1 MPLRVNPPTRVNLLK
16 EQDNLVRG
24 CCFRG
29 GRTRV
34 KMRLTQPRRRVSR
47 VKKKKV
53 LKGRRPL
60 PQTLK
65 ENVNKKEIGRRSQND
80 VEMHRVNQRVVM
92 KRAAVGVM
100 SGDVFHHH
108 RNILLTV
115 TTRSGNQFETTA
127 RTRI

>member
-1 MPLRVNPPTRVNLLK
+1 MPLRVSPPTRVNLLK

-24 CCFRG
+24 CCCRG

-80 VEMHRVNQRVVM
+80 VKKHRV
-92 KRAAVGVM
+92 K
-100 SGDVFHHH
+100 
-108 RNILLTV
+108 
-115 TTRSGNQFETTA
+115 
-127 RTRI
+127 